1 MLGLKEEVEGDDDR
15 TTEGDRD
22 TQRCLDES
30 YQRLYGHDG
39 EEEGERGKM
48 KAEKM
53 DWGLFI

>member
-30 YQRLYGHDG
+30 
-39 EEEGERGKM
+39 
-48 KAEKM
+48 
-53 DWGLFI
+53 